1 MMMTHDSQR
10 VIALS
15 CGMLLALLGTVPAA
29 AQQSINVDQK
39 GSEYITSTNS
49 GDVTLN
55 GTVKNPTASG
65 TNNTAGALSA
75 QGANSSYSIND
86 ANYNASGDTVGTYT
100 AEVRDVR
107 STGSNS
113 GSVNVR
119 GTIDG
124 STLSGSSIN
133 QSIAATGYSNTILI
147 KTTGK

>member
-1 MMMTHDSQR
+1 MMTHDSQR

-29 AQQSINVDQK
+29 AQQSIIVDQK
-39 GSEYITSTNS
+39 GSESITSTNS

-55 GTVKNPTASG
+55 GTVRNPSVSG
-65 TNNTAGALSA
+65 TNNTAGTLTA
-75 QGANSSYSIND
+75 QGANTSYSIND
-86 ANYNASGDTVGTYT
+86 ANYDASGDTVGTYT

-113 GSVNVR
+113 GSVNVQ
-119 GTIDG
+119 GTINRSMLNG
-124 STLSGSSIN
+124 NNISQNIS
-133 QSIAATGYSNTILI
+133 ATGYSNTILI